1 MAVVVNSS
9 LSEIGPSHSPCWIS
23 NSDLPQSSLRACT
36 AACCVLSSMAR
47 EASLPAAS
55 ISSPSASSSASAAEM
70 STSSCA
76 SFLGAA
82 ERRFCCRR
90 SWLGLYD
97 VVGF

>member
-1 MAVVVNSS
+1 MLLIGHFFLLS
-9 LSEIGPSHSPCWIS
+9 LVLATVCNKHKEQH
-23 NSDLPQSSLRACT
+23 DAK
-36 AACCVLSSMAR
+36 AAFHEVAR

-90 SWLGLYD
+90 SWSGLYD
-97 VVGF
+97 VVGV